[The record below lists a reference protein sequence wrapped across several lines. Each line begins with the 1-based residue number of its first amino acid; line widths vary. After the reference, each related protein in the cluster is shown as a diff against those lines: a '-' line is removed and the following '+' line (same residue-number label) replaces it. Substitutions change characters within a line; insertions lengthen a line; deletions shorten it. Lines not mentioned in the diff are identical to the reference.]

1 MNKHSVKG
9 AAPAAPKGS
18 LAITGQVISIVIFT
32 FLGYLT
38 VGLPLA
44 VLPGYVHQGLG
55 FGSVVAGLAVSVQ
68 YVATLL
74 SRSHAGRMADTVGP
88 KQTVLSGLMACA
100 VSGVLLLLAYAFERS
115 AWLSLSCLLL
125 SRLLLGFGESW
136 VGTGA
141 ITWGIGKMGPDHTA
155 RVISWNGV
163 CTYGALAVGA
173 PLGVYLV
180 EAWSFGAVGAMVL
193 AVGLVGIGLA
203 LPRAKVAVQGGVRMP
218 FGNVVARVLPHG
230 MALALG
236 SIGFGSIATF
246 ITLYYAAH
254 GWPDAALTLS
264 IFGFSFIAV
273 RLLLGSMIAR
283 FGGFPVAV
291 VSFGVECVGL
301 LLLWLAFEPWM
312 ALTGAALTGCGFSL
326 IFPSIGVEA
335 VNRIPPGSR
344 GAGLAVYSA
353 FMDLALAVTGP
364 VAGFIANGYGYASIY
379 LFATFGAVLAIL
391 MVLML
396 MRQARLPAAATP

>member
-1 MNKHSVKG
+1 MNKTSGKG
-9 AAPAAPKGS
+9 AAPAAAQGS
-18 LAITGQVISIVIFT
+18 LAITGQVISIVLFT

-125 SRLLLGFGESW
+125 SRLVLGFGESW

-180 EAWSFGAVGAMVL
+180 ETWSFGAVGAMVL
-193 AVGLVGIGLA
+193 AVGLLGIALA

-236 SIGFGSIATF
+236 SVGFGSIATF

-254 GWPDAALTLS
+254 SWPDAALTLS
-264 IFGFSFIAV
+264 IFGLSFIAV
-273 RLLLGSMIAR
+273 RLLLGRTIAR
-283 FGGFPVAV
+283 FGGFPVAIA
-291 VSFGVECVGL
+291 SFGVEVVGL
-301 LLLWLAFEPWM
+301 LLLWLAVAPWM
-312 ALTGAALTGCGFSL
+312 ALVGAALTGCGFSL

-335 VNRIPPGSR
+335 VNRVPPGSR
-344 GAGLAVYSA
+344 GSGLAVYSA

-364 VAGFIANGYGYASIY
+364 VAGFIANGYGYPSIY
-379 LFATFGAVLAIL
+379 LFASFGAILAIL
-391 MVLML
+391 TVLML
-396 MRQARLPAAATP
+396 MRQTRRAAAQPA